1 MNELHRQ
8 PGLCYVSTGAGVAVD
23 LRPAGCGQP
32 SPTFTRQDHS
42 RAPEVGAAPRHL
54 PQVPAPPLCVTSATS
69 RPGLGRGVCGG
80 ARSEG
85 SPPAAERGLH
95 FPRGLAGGGGG
106 GGGRGNVP
114 RKWSPGLP
122 LVREASG
129 AGDET
134 RGRTRDLTR
143 WPGCPAGLSR

>member
-1 MNELHRQ
+1 MGYVCAEPLLRR
-8 PGLCYVSTGAGVAVD
+8 PLVRAWPRIRGLLGAGHPVPVA
-23 LRPAGCGQP
+23 RGSIGHE
-32 SPTFTRQDHS
+32 RQS
-42 RAPEVGAAPRHL
+42 SAP
-54 PQVPAPPLCVTSATS
+54 PAPPPP
-69 RPGLGRGVCGG
+69 RPCPYAARHFRHPQAG
-80 ARSEG
+80 AGAGNAGEGAGAEG
-85 SPPAAERGLH
+85 SPPAPAPEQGLH
-95 FPRGLAGGGGG
+95 FPRGLGGGG

-129 AGDET
+129 AGDKT